1 MVKNSMQNL
10 LAPHQD
16 KNKAARRVFVRPE
29 FAPCFSPDKF
39 PNYATFFEAPG
50 QNIKVERRTRV
61 AILPARK
68 DLRAEAT
75 MRFVLKTYA
84 YPFLPRIR
92 TGFRIS
98 KAEQEFNGLL
108 HLSKLGI
115 PAVEP
120 VAFGTERTRLGFVR
134 SCFLI
139 TVFVE
144 GAANLTDRSPAVH
157 GDKQTHSPSR
167 ASLIEQIA
175 IQLRR
180 VHKRRF
186 FLFTPK
192 AKNVLVRETA
202 DKTADTIFLD
212 IPYAR
217 SLRWLPLARWAQ
229 RRDIGVFLASLNP
242 YATEEELGVFYAAY
256 LPDPLGGSAAK
267 LRRQGSKSML
277 AKQNRTLVTSLTKR
291 FKQRWRNFGR
301 ESGAKVIRNQ
311 LIFLV
316 HALLLLN
323 VTYDFWALVDI
334 LTCHG

>member
-1 MVKNSMQNL
+1 MKNSKKNL
-10 LAPHQD
+10 LDTKQD
-16 KNKAARRVFVRPE
+16 KDKTTGRFVVRQQ
-29 FAPCFSPDKF
+29 FAPYFSPDEF
-39 PNYATFFEAPG
+39 PSYAAFFRAQG

-61 AILPARK
+61 AILPPRQN
-68 DLRAEAT
+68 LRAEAT
-75 MRFVLKTYA
+75 KTFVLKTYA

-92 TGFRIS
+92 TGLHIS

-108 HLSKLGI
+108 HLSNLGI

-139 TVFVE
+139 TVFVD
-144 GAANLTDRSPAVH
+144 GTANLTARSSAVH
-157 GDKQTHSPSR
+157 GAEQTHSLTR
-167 ASLIEQIA
+167 AALIKQIA
-175 IQLRR
+175 SQLRR
-180 VHKRRF
+180 VHERRF

-202 DKTADTIFLD
+202 DKTAETIIVD

-217 SLRWLPLARWAQ
+217 SLCWSPLARWGQ
-229 RRDIGVFLASLNP
+229 RRDIGVFLASLDP
-242 YATEEELGVFYAAY
+242 YATEEELGLFYDAY

-267 LRRQGSKSML
+267 LRRQSCKSTL

-291 FKQRWRNFGR
+291 FKRRWRNFVRG
-301 ESGAKVIRNQ
+301 SGAKVARNQ

-316 HALLLLN
+316 HALLLFN
-323 VTYDFWALVDI
+323 DTYDFWAFVDL
-334 LTCHG
+334 LT